1 MEVFTEYLRQARR
14 NAIGLFNLGMIYIE
28 GKNVEQD
35 YVLAYVYFSLAADLG
50 DKDASEKC
58 DEIAECM
65 TPEQIAK
72 AEKMTKEMIEKIAK
86 NKQKKS

>member
-1 MEVFTEYLRQARR
+1 MEIFIEYLRQARR

-28 GKNVEQD
+28 GKNVEQN
-35 YVLAYVYFSLAADLG
+35 YVLAYVCFSLAADLG
-50 DKDASEKC
+50 DEEAAEKC
-58 DEIAECM
+58 DEIAEYM

-86 NKQKKS
+86 NQQ